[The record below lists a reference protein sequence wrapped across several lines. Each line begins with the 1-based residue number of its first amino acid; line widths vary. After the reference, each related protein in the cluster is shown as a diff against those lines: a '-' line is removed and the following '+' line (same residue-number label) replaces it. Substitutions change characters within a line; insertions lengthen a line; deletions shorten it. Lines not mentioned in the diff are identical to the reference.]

1 MLWVAGYGRDF
12 SKIGRHVTF
21 GKFPVKQRFNSFFFP
36 FFFYSLLSVTSL
48 SLMLNPCLFPSVCLS
63 LF

>member
-21 GKFPVKQRFNSFFFP
+21 GKFPVKQRFSSVFFLSFF
-36 FFFYSLLSVTSL
+36 T
-48 SLMLNPCLFPSVCLS
+48 VCFL
-63 LF
+63 

>member
-21 GKFPVKQRFNSFFFP
+21 GKFPVKQRFNSFFSFL
-36 FFFYSLLSVTSL
+36 FLQFAFCDISLLDA
-48 SLMLNPCLFPSVCLS
+48 
-63 LF
+63 

>member
-21 GKFPVKQRFNSFFFP
+21 GKFPVKQRFNSFFFLS
-36 FFFYSLLSVTSL
+36 FFT
-48 SLMLNPCLFPSVCLS
+48 VCFL
-63 LF
+63 